1 MKKLAF
7 FTTLILGNTSNS
19 MDPGTAYPIQALL
32 SKLRRNVGQPKLTP
46 PSPPIQPTSTPP
58 LSRISGPIPSSNK
71 ALLDLLTLD
80 QKIAQLMMVPVVVDE
95 EINRTFMDESPYKM
109 DQAHVESMIQEYGI
123 GSVIILGKG
132 TLEKAKSYIDRLQ
145 GLAQSPLLVGI
156 DAEWG
161 LSMRLENA
169 LRFPRAMT
177 LGALAPK
184 YNPLIRKLAQ
194 LIGASCKELGIG
206 INFAP
211 VADVN
216 NNSNNPIIGTRSFGE
231 DPERVACK
239 ATLFARGLTDAGIIA
254 CAKHFPGHGD
264 TTTDSH
270 CTLPTISHD
279 RAHIHEIELRPFRE
293 LIKNNI
299 PALMT
304 AHILLPALDETMP
317 ASASPEITTNLLKY
331 ELGFKGLII
340 TDGLGMGA
348 LLERYNP
355 GEIECNALLAGNDI
369 LLGVM
374 NVPYAIHL
382 IRQAIEDGKITQ
394 DELDQRVLK
403 VLTAKD
409 WINEHASCI
418 KHTTVPTDLKRE
430 IYRNAITLVKN
441 NQEILPHSPNTPLDV
456 RVYGMSPS
464 FKFPDTL
471 QAHVHQTQE
480 QASAAVLAIYPIA
493 KVRMIDE
500 MTNKSHINAPIPI
513 SHQISEL
520 RKHYT
525 RIIAVLFDSPYRIA
539 EVESAD
545 AIICAYEDDPDAQ
558 ESAAFAL
565 LGFHNPNGILPISV
579 GNDFPVGTRLSYPS
593 MKPGK

>member
-7 FTTLILGNTSNS
+7 FTILILGNSSNS
-19 MDPGTAYPIQALL
+19 MDPSRAIPIH
-32 SKLRRNVGQPKLTP
+32 SVPSRLRKNTGQPRLTP
-46 PSPPIQPTSTPP
+46 LSTSTPP
-58 LSRISGPIPSSNK
+58 FSRISGPLPSSNK
-71 ALLDLLTLD
+71 ALLGLLTLD
-80 QKIAQLMMVPVVVDE
+80 QKIAQLMMIPVVVDE
-95 EINRTFMDESPYKM
+95 EMNRTFMANSPYYKM
-109 DQAHVESMIQEYGI
+109 DQTHVESIIQEYGI

-132 TLEKAKSYIDRLQ
+132 TPEKAKSYIDRLQ

-156 DAEWG
+156 DAEYG
-161 LSMRLENA
+161 LSMRLENT
-169 LRFPRAMT
+169 LSFPRAMT

-194 LIGASCKELGIG
+194 LIGTSCKELGIG

-216 NNSNNPIIGTRSFGE
+216 NNPDNPIIGTRSFGE

-239 ATLFARGLTDAGIIA
+239 ATLLAQGLTDAGIIA

-270 CTLPTISHD
+270 CTLPIISHD
-279 RAHIHEIELRPFRE
+279 RSHLNKIELRPFRE
-293 LIKNNI
+293 LIKQRI

-304 AHILLPALDETMP
+304 AHLLLPALDETMP

-331 ELGFKGLII
+331 ELGFTGLII

-348 LLERYNP
+348 LLKRFKP

-374 NVPYAIHL
+374 NVPLTIYL
-382 IRQAIEDGKITQ
+382 VKQAIKNGKITE

-403 VLTAKD
+403 VLEAKD
-409 WINEHASCI
+409 WINNHKSSVQI
-418 KHTTVPTDLKRE
+418 NIVPTDLKRE

-441 NQEILPHSPNTPLDV
+441 NQDTLPHNHDTPLDV
-456 RVYGMSPS
+456 RIYGLSPS
-464 FKFPDTL
+464 FKFTDTL
-471 QAHVHQTQE
+471 QKHVHKTQE
-480 QASAAVLAIYPIA
+480 RASTVVLAIYPVT
-493 KVRMIDE
+493 KNHMIDE
-500 MTNKSHINAPIPI
+500 EAAQQQSNAPISLATEI
-513 SHQISEL
+513 MQLS
-520 RKHYT
+520 KDYT
-525 RIIAVLFDSPYRIA
+525 KIIAVLFDSPYRIV
-539 EVESAD
+539 EVKTSD

-558 ESAAFAL
+558 ESAAFEL
-565 LGFHNPNGILPISV
+565 LGFLNPNGVLPVSV
-579 GNDFPVGTRLSYPS
+579 GKDFPVGTGLSYPTVNARE
-593 MKPGK
+593 